1 MGANA
6 TIHVA
11 FLCHPQETKWENF
24 HHFGNKFQIVTPLSC
39 QIPLLHCLAFNFYE
53 IGNDSDEGTHSLYL
67 TLSKV
72 QISAKAQCVW
82 IARGCLD
89 PLGERAGSFILT
101 HLRERSWVA
110 SLLLVAAPCPH
121 HLKGSLGNASQLY
134 LWISLSPWCPWW
146 QTASKYLSSTPHYS
160 FITAQRSGKIITL

>member
-1 MGANA
+1 MEMTSYLSSLKMGANA

-24 HHFGNKFQIVTPLSC
+24 HNFGNKFQIVTLLSC

-121 HLKGSLGNASQLY
+121 HLKGQSRQCQPAPPLNLPLPLVSMVTNS
-134 LWISLSPWCPWW
+134 I
-146 QTASKYLSSTPHYS
+146 
-160 FITAQRSGKIITL
+160 